1 MRFLPKEEKFS
12 DQFEALADKIQEGGE
27 LFLDLMINYRN
38 VAEKVSRLKDIE
50 HEADT
55 ITHGVF
61 QKLHRTFITPLDRED
76 IYALAN
82 RMDSIMDMIEASA
95 MRMKLYRIKEP
106 LPECRELALVLNES
120 VALVRKVVYA
130 MRHYKKDSK
139 AILDMCVEINSLENE
154 GDQLLRK
161 SMVCLFERER
171 NPIELIKW
179 KEIFERIEEATDIC
193 EDVSNVIEGIIL
205 KHA

>member
-1 MRFLPKEEKFS
+1 MRFIPKDEKFS

-27 LFLDLMINYRN
+27 LFMDLMNNYRD
-38 VAEKVSRLKDIE
+38 VEKKVSRLKAIE
-50 HEADT
+50 HEADN
-55 ITHGVF
+55 ITHGIY

-82 RMDSIMDMIEASA
+82 RMDSIIDMIESSA
-95 MRMKLYRIKEP
+95 MRMHLYRVREP
-106 LPECRELALVLNES
+106 LPECMDLALVLNKS
-120 VALVRKVVYA
+120 VALVKKTIYA
-130 MRHYKKDSK
+130 MRYYKKDAK

-154 GDQLLRK
+154 GDQILRQ
-161 SMVCLFERER
+161 SMVCLFEKEED
-171 NPIELIKW
+171 PIELVKW

>member
-1 MRFLPKEEKFS
+1 MRFIPKEEKFS

-27 LFLDLMINYRN
+27 LFLDLMNHYRN
-38 VAEKVSRLKDIE
+38 VEEKVSKLKDME

-55 ITHGVF
+55 ITHGIY
-61 QKLHRTFITPLDRED
+61 QKLHKTFITPLDRED

-82 RMDSIMDMIEASA
+82 GMDSIMDMIESSA
-95 MRMKLYRIKEP
+95 MRMQLYRIREP
-106 LPECRELALVLNES
+106 LPECRDLALVLNRS
-120 VALVRKVVYA
+120 VALVKKVVCA
-130 MRHYKKDSK
+130 MRYYKKNATS
-139 AILDMCVEINSLENE
+139 ILDMCVEINSLENE
-154 GDQLLRK
+154 GDQLLRQ
-161 SMVCLFERER
+161 SMVRLFEKEQD
-171 NPIELIKW
+171 PIELIKW

>member
-1 MRFLPKEEKFS
+1 MRFLPKEEAFS
-12 DQFEALADKIQEGGE
+12 EQFEALADKIYEGGE
-27 LFLDLMINYRN
+27 IFLDMMKDYLNME
-38 VAEKVSRLKDIE
+38 EKVSKLKAIE

-55 ITHGVF
+55 ITHSIY
-61 QKLHRTFITPLDRED
+61 QKLHKTFITPLDRED

-82 RMDSIMDMIEASA
+82 RMDSIMDMIESSA
-95 MRMKLYRIKEP
+95 TRMHLYRIRAP
-106 LPECRELALVLNES
+106 LPECRELVLVLYKS
-120 VALVRKVVYA
+120 IALVRKIVFA

-139 AILDMCVEINSLENE
+139 AVLDMCVEINSLENE
-154 GDQLLRK
+154 GDQLLRQ
-161 SMVCLFERER
+161 SMARLFEREED
-171 NPIELIKW
+171 PIELIKW